1 MCFVH
6 REPSRCCD
14 AVDVSWTK
22 LTDLSTHEGK
32 LLGASCSN
40 SFVGVWV
47 VDLARCEPF
56 HSGKDVGP
64 GGGGTRD
71 APDRRGEFDENR
83 PPPTHSGRAEEAVAA
98 AALAAKARVEDSARA
113 NMRLLACDAR
123 THEVTWQLSYLSF
136 THTASPLHCA
146 LGEART
152 DTA

>member
-1 MCFVH
+1 M
-6 REPSRCCD
+6 
-14 AVDVSWTK
+14 DVSWTK

-71 APDRRGEFDENR
+71 APDRRGEFDEKGLEQWCKAN
-83 PPPTHSGRAEEAVAA
+83 PQKVKPTEVVTLTAT
-98 AALAAKARVEDSARA
+98 ALLDGFARKKFSSEYVMRCLVARA
-113 NMRLLACDAR
+113 KPSSTA
-123 THEVTWQLSYLSF
+123 VSS
-136 THTASPLHCA
+136 ASPPSAMIHSENA
-146 LGEART
+146 E
-152 DTA
+152 

>member
-1 MCFVH
+1 M
-6 REPSRCCD
+6 
-14 AVDVSWTK
+14 DVSWTK

-71 APDRRGEFDENR
+71 APDRRGEYDENR
-83 PPPTHSGRAEEAVAA
+83 PPPTH
-98 AALAAKARVEDSARA
+98 
-113 NMRLLACDAR
+113 
-123 THEVTWQLSYLSF
+123 
-136 THTASPLHCA
+136 
-146 LGEART
+146 
-152 DTA
+152 